1 MPRTPDRKL
10 AQIARKQAGAFN
22 RTQATSAGMS
32 ARMLQTR
39 ERRGEIER
47 RHGDVWVFRAAPPT
61 WLRDCWAATLVHPVA
76 ALSHATAGA
85 FLDLDVDR
93 RNPVEVTVPPGATHE
108 ARGIIVHRSR
118 HHRYASHSGLRVTR
132 FEQVLV
138 QLAATDP
145 DLVEGVLHTGVDR
158 EPMRLERLLRHLDRL
173 AGSRLPGL
181 RSLTELAVDLEGD
194 PPTQSELERRLLR
207 LTDDV
212 LTMPA
217 VRRQAT
223 APWAPDSTSVVDAVV
238 PDWRLILE
246 ADGRAFHQRRADFE
260 RDRWRDAEAAIAG
273 FHVMRFT
280 YRRLEH
286 DRAGVIDQL
295 ERYGAARG
303 HRAA

>member
-1 MPRTPDRKL
+1 
-10 AQIARKQAGAFN
+10 
-22 RTQATSAGMS
+22 
-32 ARMLQTR
+32 MLQTR

-61 WLRDCWAATLVHPVA
+61 WLRDCWAATLIHPVA

-93 RNPVEVTVPPGATHE
+93 RTPVEVTVPPGATHE
-108 ARGIIVHRSR
+108 ARGITVHRSR
-118 HHRYASHSGLRVTR
+118 HHRFASHSGLRVTR

-145 DLVEGVLHTGVDR
+145 DIVEGVLHTGVDR

-173 AGSRLPGL
+173 AGARLPGL
-181 RSLTELAVDLEGD
+181 RALTELAVDLEGD

-217 VRRQAT
+217 VRRQAP
-223 APWAPDSTSVVDAVV
+223 APWAPESKSVVDAVV

-295 ERYGAARG
+295 QRYGAARR
-303 HRAA
+303 RAA